1 MDPRAFV
8 ATIEAVAAG
17 RQVPTALDETRTF
30 TTLAFVDELIEHP
43 ELLRAYA
50 DRFGPQDDASLI
62 LWTPGVGSAR
72 LLELAEQALAVAG
85 LPDDRVPDVL
95 LTPMPGA
102 PEADAQLASA
112 PTPCSARGPLPAA
125 SAAFAATGATTA
137 KRSPPRR
144 PNATHAPPPADRSS
158 SRSMPA
164 NGSVGDDAIETT
176 RRPPASATTI
186 AIVSLPATVS
196 AHAQS
201 SISEVPGLG
210 AIGSRPANSASSG
223 A

>member
-17 RQVPTALDETRTF
+17 RQVPAALDETRTF

-62 LWTPGVGSAR
+62 LWTPGVSSAR

-102 PEADAQLASA
+102 PEADAQLAKRADAVLSA
-112 PTPCSARGPLPAA
+112 WPAA
-125 SAAFAATGATTA
+125 GRIGSVRRYGADDGEALAAAAA
-137 KRSPPRR
+137 KR
-144 PNATHAPPPADRSS
+144 H
-158 SRSMPA
+158 SRA
-164 NGSVGDDAIETT
+164 AAG
-176 RRPPASATTI
+176 
-186 AIVSLPATVS
+186 
-196 AHAQS
+196 
-201 SISEVPGLG
+201 
-210 AIGSRPANSASSG
+210 
-223 A
+223 